1 MCIYVKEF
9 TTRVK
14 ACEADSPS
22 GQKVGESRQ
31 WHQPCSQQ
39 QFSAKSSTLLT
50 LFSEGGPRQINRGRG
65 KPQQERETER
75 SWKEKHI
82 AGISHQ
88 PWPDFFLLLSSFCP
102 SWLRVELFLELSS
115 CVCVFSVLEV
125 ASPPQVLLE
134 TAGRVHTRGTEWEG
148 MCRVKVND
156 CLFRI
161 VTPAPL
167 YKANSAYLLCLSKKA
182 TPSYC
187 YTHDS
192 LLGFLS
198 HTLLDWVCLC
208 IQALLTLPPPAMF
221 HPTLPPPS
229 INAGGKVGIKHA
241 VCLVVVLWATK
252 LLLKL
257 KYFALKMKWLI

>member
-1 MCIYVKEF
+1 MNRKSVQRFLLKLFVTEDLGSFCGFFSICIYVKQF
-9 TTRVK
+9 PTRVK

-50 LFSEGGPRQINRGRG
+50 FSSEGSPRQIKRGRG
-65 KPQQERETER
+65 KSQQERETER

-102 SWLRVELFLELSS
+102 SWLRVELFLKLSS
-115 CVCVFSVLEV
+115 CVCVLC
-125 ASPPQVLLE
+125 
-134 TAGRVHTRGTEWEG
+134 AGSCLPLSSLAWNRWKSAHERDRVRGNVQSESK
-148 MCRVKVND
+148 R
-156 CLFRI
+156 LFRI

-187 YTHDS
+187 YTNDS
-192 LLGFLS
+192 LLGFLLHFVGLGVS
-198 HTLLDWVCLC
+198 MHSGSTHSSSPCYVSPSL
-208 IQALLTLPPPAMF
+208 LPP
-221 HPTLPPPS
+221 
-229 INAGGKVGIKHA
+229 
-241 VCLVVVLWATK
+241 
-252 LLLKL
+252 
-257 KYFALKMKWLI
+257 